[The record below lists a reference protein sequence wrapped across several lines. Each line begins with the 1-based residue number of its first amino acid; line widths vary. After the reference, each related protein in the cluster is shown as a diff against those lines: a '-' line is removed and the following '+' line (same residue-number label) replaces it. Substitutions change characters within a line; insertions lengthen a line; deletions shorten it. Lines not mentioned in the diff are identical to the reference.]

1 MALKLSLVLDKK
13 NPVQTNHTFEQ
24 REVLLSKIDL
34 LTLLMVKISNTRTYN
49 KWDKVFKSGWSKFC
63 GRHSLKNLKGYGLL
77 KQRSVQP
84 PSTFLLGWLSL
95 RPNFQKRR
103 GGGGGFAGSQF
114 LEGAAWKEEGD
125 FFQGACSFL
134 ITNKLKSE
142 IFNGKKVY
150 KQKCFSLS

>member
-49 KWDKVFKSGWSKFC
+49 KWDKVFKSGRSKFC

-103 GGGGGFAGSQF
+103 GGGLRRISIFRGGCLERGGWLFSGGLQF
-114 LEGAAWKEEGD
+114 
-125 FFQGACSFL
+125 FN
-134 ITNKLKSE
+134 NK
-142 IFNGKKVY
+142 
-150 KQKCFSLS
+150 

>member
-1 MALKLSLVLDKK
+1 MVCLSSVVYNPPPPFCWGGWALDQIFKK
-13 NPVQTNHTFEQ
+13 
-24 REVLLSKIDL
+24 
-34 LTLLMVKISNTRTYN
+34 
-49 KWDKVFKSGWSKFC
+49 G
-63 GRHSLKNLKGYGLL
+63 
-77 KQRSVQP
+77 
-84 PSTFLLGWLSL
+84 
-95 RPNFQKRR
+95 

-150 KQKCFSLS
+150 KQNCFSLS

>member
-84 PSTFLLGWLSL
+84 PPPSTFLLGWSSL
-95 RPNFQKRR
+95 RPNFQKKR
-103 GGGGGFAGSQF
+103 GGFAGSQF